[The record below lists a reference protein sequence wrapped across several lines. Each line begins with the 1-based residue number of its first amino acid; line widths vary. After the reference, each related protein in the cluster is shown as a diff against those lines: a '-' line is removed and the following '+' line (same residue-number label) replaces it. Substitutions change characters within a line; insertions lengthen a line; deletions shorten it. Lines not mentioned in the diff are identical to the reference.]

1 MQRDQTAIL
10 EEKEE
15 LSTRVEELKQGL
27 QERDDELKELREQ
40 LQQLISEKTIA
51 LGEMEAE
58 LRAKERLTEV
68 YKTSSEAADN
78 EISALRESEE
88 RFQALL
94 QESENGSFYYLTLQH
109 LAVIFSTSNYKW
121 RDGKNSEGTSINN

>member
-94 QESENGSFYYLTLQH
+94 QESENGSFY
-109 LAVIFSTSNYKW
+109 
-121 RDGKNSEGTSINN
+121 